1 MDIRI
6 RCNNIVEE
14 LSGHKKLKNGKPR
27 LGEFTLTYI
36 NLDTPNLA
44 YINFFVLGTSKGGTS
59 EKKHPVSL
67 ALRLCEFISTAL

>member
-1 MDIRI
+1 MFYPKVLESNVFTLTLDIRIRWIMDIRI
-6 RCNNIVEE
+6 RCNNIEEE

-44 YINFFVLGTSKGGTS
+44 
-59 EKKHPVSL
+59 
-67 ALRLCEFISTAL
+67 